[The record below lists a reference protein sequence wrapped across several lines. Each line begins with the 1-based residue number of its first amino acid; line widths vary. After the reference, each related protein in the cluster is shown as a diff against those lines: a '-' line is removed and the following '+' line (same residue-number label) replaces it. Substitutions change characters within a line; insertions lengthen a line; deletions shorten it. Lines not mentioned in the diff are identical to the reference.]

1 MQTIKDL
8 KHIYEID
15 DVQWLEETINLLKN
29 RQFERLDLEHLIEEL
44 KELGREKKNAVASL
58 LEQII
63 RHLLMYQ
70 YWTAEREQN
79 ANHWE
84 AEIYGFKTQLNR
96 LLTTNLTNYL
106 QDNLETIYQS
116 SLKYVQK
123 KTKLQNLPCNN
134 PYSLNDLLDQDY
146 LPSFD
151 EEDQE

>member
-1 MQTIKDL
+1 MQTLEDL
-8 KHIYEID
+8 KNIYESD
-15 DVQWLEETINLLKN
+15 DAQWLEETIKLLKN
-29 RQFERLDLEHLIEEL
+29 KQFEGVDLEHLIEEL
-44 KELGREKKNAVASL
+44 EELGREKKNAVASL

-84 AEIYGFKTQLNR
+84 AEIYSFKTQLNR
-96 LLTTNLTNYL
+96 LLTTNLANYL

-123 KTKLQNLPCNN
+123 KTRLKNLPSNN
-134 PYSLNDLLDQDY
+134 PYSWKDLLDQDY
-146 LPSFD
+146 LPSFGED
-151 EEDQE
+151 EKQ